1 MKKKKHII
9 IVDDVTTNLKCVG
22 EILRDDYSL
31 SMAKSGEQAIAMIEK
46 SKPDLILLDIK
57 MPGMDGFETLECIR
71 NNPENID
78 IPVIFL
84 TADNDNESELRCLK
98 LGASD
103 FIKKPFEPEIMLSR
117 IERILM
123 QEEKNK
129 SIRME
134 ALTDPLTGL
143 WNRKYIMEQVN
154 SFTTRE
160 NVTGSFII
168 LDLDNFKGINDTYGH
183 VVGDE
188 ALIAFAKTL
197 TSFVHKDDIVAR
209 IGGDEFAIFLK
220 NSYGKELLSE
230 RIAGLIKDVETA
242 LNVIKINENISSV
255 SVGISAFPFDGRSF
269 IELYNNADKALYYVK
284 NNGKNN
290 FHFYDSGEKYSIADN
305 MNTEVLDLSHLK
317 DVISDK
323 DLDNGPFRV
332 EVSDFKAIY
341 HFLQRYV
348 KRTEGK
354 VQIVLFTIK
363 DLSLSVKTDDLP
375 EGMAVLESCIKNS
388 LRKNDVSSRYSG
400 SQYVVIL
407 MDVDDVNRTI
417 VIDRIMD
424 NWNKSNQNH
433 NFFLKY
439 DIEEIASK

>member
-188 ALIAFAKTL
+188 ALIALQKLLHHLFIRMILLRESAVMNL
-197 TSFVHKDDIVAR
+197 PSS
-209 IGGDEFAIFLK
+209 LK
-220 NSYGKELLSE
+220 
-230 RIAGLIKDVETA
+230 IPTV
-242 LNVIKINENISSV
+242 
-255 SVGISAFPFDGRSF
+255 RSF
-269 IELYNNADKALYYVK
+269 YPKE
-284 NNGKNN
+284 
-290 FHFYDSGEKYSIADN
+290 
-305 MNTEVLDLSHLK
+305 
-317 DVISDK
+317 
-323 DLDNGPFRV
+323 
-332 EVSDFKAIY
+332 
-341 HFLQRYV
+341 
-348 KRTEGK
+348 
-354 VQIVLFTIK
+354 
-363 DLSLSVKTDDLP
+363 
-375 EGMAVLESCIKNS
+375 
-388 LRKNDVSSRYSG
+388 
-400 SQYVVIL
+400 
-407 MDVDDVNRTI
+407 
-417 VIDRIMD
+417 
-424 NWNKSNQNH
+424 
-433 NFFLKY
+433 
-439 DIEEIASK
+439 